1 MSEITVAL
9 SQEFLEAYARIPRRK
24 QGKVMAMVTKFRENP
39 RSPGLNYETLATPD
53 PNLRSIR
60 VDDEYRAIVLKPEH
74 GNVYVLLWVDKHD
87 DAYTWASRHQIDI
100 HPQTGSLQILASSTQ
115 QSPEPTTQRT
125 SEATP
130 SSEAVAATKSQPLF
144 SIRDRELLRLG
155 VPESMLAPIKALTNE
170 AELSALASRL
180 PEEALEALMFLSQ
193 GEPLEAV
200 LETYGV
206 PDQPQ
211 AIDREDFAAALKRPD
226 SQRRFRVVEEERELE
241 RMLQAPL
248 AHWRVFLH
256 PSQRRLVERDWN
268 GAVRVLGG
276 AGTGKTVV
284 AMHRARWLARR
295 LIERLDNQDGN
306 RVLLTTFTRNL
317 ATDIEQHLRQLCEPD
332 ELARI
337 EVINID
343 RLVSR
348 LVRQPGAPRLVYD
361 SQKAYRDIWDL
372 ALQVRPMDPDLPA
385 SFYWEEWKQV
395 VLPQHVLTRQDYFR
409 ASRTGRG
416 VALNRRQRAALWPVF
431 EEMRSQLSHARLR
444 PFEDG
449 VFEAIAMDERGE
461 LKSRFAHIIVD
472 EAQDFGTETLTL
484 LRHLVPE
491 GENDLFIVGDG
502 HQRIYGRR
510 AALSRCGINI
520 RGRGKKL
527 RINYR
532 TTEQTRRFAVALL
545 KGHEIDD
552 LDEGSDGQDDYLSLL
567 QGQAPEVTHY
577 ADFDAEMDAL
587 ALRLKTQLT
596 DHEGKAP
603 HDGREHQES
612 RSADC
617 CVTARTQRLL
627 DQVANALATRG
638 VTTRP
643 LSRNEADDPE
653 QPGIRLATLHRVKG
667 LEFRVMYIVCVNDGV
682 VPAKSASRTEDPV
695 ERRNRDINERALLHV
710 AATRA
715 IERLFITS
723 SGKPSG
729 FLTQ

>member
-60 VDDEYRAIVLKPEH
+60 VDDEYRAIVLKPES
-74 GNVYVLLWVDKHD
+74 GNVYVLMWVDKHD
-87 DAYTWASRHQIDI
+87 DAYAWASRHRIDI

-115 QSPEPTTQRT
+115 PSPDATTET
-125 SEATP
+125 APESISP
-130 SSEAVAATKSQPLF
+130 SDAVAAVKSEPLF
-144 SIRDRELLRLG
+144 AIRDRELLRLG
-155 VPESMLAPIKALTNE
+155 VPESMMAPIKALTHE

-180 PEEALEALMFLSQ
+180 PEEALEALTFLSQ
-193 GEPLEAV
+193 GEPLDEV
-200 LETYGV
+200 LEIYGV

-226 SQRRFRVVEEERELE
+226 SQRRFQVVEEERELE

-295 LIERLDNQDGN
+295 LIERLDSQDRS
-306 RVLLTTFTRNL
+306 RVLITTFTRNL
-317 ATDIEQHLRQLCEPD
+317 ATDIEQHLHQLCDPD

-361 SQKAYRDIWDL
+361 SQKAYRDSWDL
-372 ALQVRPMDPDLPA
+372 ALQVRPKAPDLPP

-395 VLPQHVLTRQDYFR
+395 VLPQHLLTRQDYFR

-449 VFEAIAMDERGE
+449 VFEAIAMAERGD
-461 LKSRFAHIIVD
+461 LTPGFAHIIVD
-472 EAQDFGTETLTL
+472 EAQDFGAETLTL
-484 LRHLVPE
+484 LRHLVPAS
-491 GENDLFIVGDG
+491 ENDLFIVGDG

-545 KGHEIDD
+545 EGQEIDD
-552 LDEGSDGQDDYLSLL
+552 LDEGRDGQGDYRSLL
-567 QGQAPEVTHY
+567 QGQAPEITHCD
-577 ADFDAEMDAL
+577 DFDAEMDVL
-587 ALRLKTQLT
+587 AQRLKTQKPA
-596 DHEGKAP
+596 HEGGESR
-603 HDGREHQES
+603 DGREKAENH
-612 RSADC
+612 SADC
-617 CVTARTQRLL
+617 CVVARTQRLL
-627 DQVANALATRG
+627 DQVADALISRG

-653 QPGIRLATLHRVKG
+653 QPGVRLATLHRVKG
-667 LEFRVMYIVCVNDGV
+667 LEFREVHIVCVNDGV
-682 VPAKSASRTEDPV
+682 VPAKFASRTEDPV
-695 ERRNRDINERALLHV
+695 ERRNREINERALLHV

-723 SGKPSG
+723 SGKKSR
-729 FLTQ
+729 FLSQ

>member
-60 VDDEYRAIVLKPEH
+60 VDDEYRAIVLKPES
-74 GNVYVLLWVDKHD
+74 GNVYVLMWVDKHD
-87 DAYTWASRHQIDI
+87 DAYAWASRHRIDI

-115 QSPEPTTQRT
+115 PSPDATAKAANESPPA
-125 SEATP
+125 SEDLT
-130 SSEAVAATKSQPLF
+130 AAEGEPLF
-144 SIRDRELLRLG
+144 AIRDRELLRLG
-155 VPESMLAPIKALTNE
+155 VPESMLAPVKALTRE
-170 AELSALASRL
+170 TELGDLASRL
-180 PEEALEALMFLSQ
+180 PEEALEALTFLAQ
-193 GEPLEAV
+193 GEPMDEV
-200 LETYGV
+200 LEIYGV

-211 AIDREDFAAALKRPD
+211 PIDREDFAAALKRPD

-256 PSQRRLVERDWN
+256 PSQRRLVERNWN

-295 LIERLDNQDGN
+295 LIERLDRQDGS

-317 ATDIEQHLRQLCEPD
+317 ATDIEKHLQQLCEPD

-348 LVRQPGAPRLVYD
+348 LIRQPGAPRLVYD
-361 SQKAYRDIWDL
+361 SQKDYRDTWNL
-372 ALQVRPMDPDLPA
+372 ALQVRPSDPDLPE

-449 VFEAIAMDERGE
+449 VFEAIAMAERGE
-461 LKSRFAHIIVD
+461 LASRFAHIIVD
-472 EAQDFGTETLTL
+472 EAQDFGAETLTL
-484 LRHLVPE
+484 LRQLVPE

-545 KGHEIDD
+545 EGQDIDD
-552 LDEGSDGQDDYLSLL
+552 LDEGSDSQDDYSSLL

-577 ADFDAEMDAL
+577 PDFDAEMDAL
-587 ALRLKTQLT
+587 AQRLKTHLA
-596 DHEGKAP
+596 DHDE
-603 HDGREHQES
+603 ETLES
-612 RSADC
+612 IGADC
-617 CVTARTQRLL
+617 CVAARTQHLL
-627 DQVANALATRG
+627 NQIEGALKDRG
-638 VTTRP
+638 VMTLRV
-643 LSRNEADDPE
+643 SRDAADDTQ

-667 LEFRVMYIVCVNDGV
+667 LEFREMHIVCVNDGV
-682 VPAKSASRTEDPV
+682 IPAKSASHTDDPV
-695 ERRNRDINERALLHV
+695 EKRNREINERALLHV

-715 IERLFITS
+715 IERLYVS
-723 SGKPSG
+723 SHGQPSA
-729 FLTQ
+729 FLGE